1 MGVDVYL
8 RWKDQ
13 TEEEANADGWTRGVG
28 ASQVLFEECWPPETV
43 ERSRKI
49 AAGLPV
55 EPLNPVTITFDEVT
69 GEGPEPNGDRAAR
82 EREDVEPEPEIPEL
96 IIGDDEDDD
105 FDGDY
110 KPFRAALLRKREKP
124 ARRHVWAFAKLE
136 MNERGVTDGERIH
149 QRFLE
154 EWLPYKRFIELA
166 EQKERE
172 TGQPVEVWVSY

>member
-8 RWKDQ
+8 RWKGQ
-13 TEEEANADGWTRGVG
+13 TEEEANAESWTRGVG

-43 ERSRKI
+43 ERSRRI

-55 EPLNPVTITFDEVT
+55 EPINPMIIKFDELA
-69 GEGPEPNGDRAAR
+69 GEPPKIGEPTAKKDA
-82 EREDVEPEPEIPEL
+82 EPEV
-96 IIGDDEDDD
+96 IISDNEA
-105 FDGDY
+105 DGVDGEY
-110 KPFRAALLRKREKP
+110 KPFPAALLRKREKA

-166 EQKERE
+166 EQKEHE